1 MSSPKILRRQPTQAR
16 ARERVERLLSV
27 ATEMI
32 AETGSDAMRMTEL
45 AERAGVPIGSLYQYF
60 PDKAAILRL
69 LAIRV
74 MERVREMLRRTIE
87 GLDDP
92 KEALTRIDQA
102 LVGYY
107 QLFLTEPVTRDIWS
121 ATQSDKALQELD
133 IEDSRVNAELFFDA
147 MKPIVPKHNH
157 ARLKAAS
164 FLLMQLS
171 GAAVR
176 LAIAVDRKEG
186 DRLMTEY
193 RFMIAR
199 EFESL
204 LVGEDRA
211 F

>member
-87 GLDDP
+87 GLNDP
-92 KEALTRIDQA
+92 KEALARIDLA

-121 ATQSDKALQELD
+121 AAQSDKALQELD
-133 IEDSRVNAELFFDA
+133 IEDSRVNAGLFFDA

-186 DRLMTEY
+186 DRLMMEY

-204 LVGEDRA
+204 LVSEG
-211 F
+211 